1 MQLDEV
7 TVVIVPGLRDHVP
20 DHWQSLLQRRLPR
33 SCMVEPLRRNKF
45 SRAARVAALDETL
58 NRIEGPVLLAAHSAG
73 VMITVHWAQRFE
85 RAIAGALLATPA
97 DLEEPLP
104 EGYPSL
110 NELAENGWLPVPRQP
125 LPFPSVVAVSR
136 NDPLGRAP
144 RIQQYAR
151 DWGSRVVDLGDVG
164 HLNPDSGYGEWPC
177 ALDLLRSLLI
187 SPPARSQ

>member
-33 SCMVEPLRRNKF
+33 SCMVEPLRRHKL

-58 NRIEGPVLLAAHSAG
+58 TRIEGPVLLAAHSAG
-73 VMITVHWAQRFE
+73 VMITAHWARRYE
-85 RAIAGALLATPA
+85 RKIDGALLATPA

-110 NELAENGWLPVPRQP
+110 EEIADNGWLPIPRQR
-125 LPFPSVVAVSR
+125 LPFPSVVAISR
-136 NDPLGRAP
+136 NDPLGRVA
-144 RIQQYAR
+144 RMHEYAH